1 MANMLNS
8 GYLSAAVA
16 VVFSTGQTLNALTD
30 NEWTDLSDEIDNG
43 ATGKFYP
50 FADLFME
57 LGSIT
62 TPAGSD
68 AGIEVY
74 IVPADRAGT
83 GYPVWTGNVT
93 TDQPENDK
101 YFADF
106 LALKNNLAT
115 TAQNVESSPQAR
127 IVLPQ
132 GKFKF
137 AVRSRANVT
146 LNATN
151 TLYYRPYTLASA

>member
-16 VVFSTGQTLNALTD
+16 VAFSGTQTLNALTD
-30 NEWTDLSDEIDNG
+30 NEWTDLSDEIDNS
-43 ATGKFYP
+43 TNKYP

-74 IVPADRAGT
+74 IIPADRAGT

-106 LALKNNLAT
+106 LALKNNLTT
-115 TAQNVESSPQAR
+115 TAQNVESSSQAR

-137 AVRSRANVT
+137 GVRSRANVT